1 MDIFDIS
8 AKITLDSSGFEQ
20 GVSSASGAMDGL
32 SAKAVAVGNA
42 LYDIGKKA
50 VSAFGEISKAAL
62 EGYANFEQLSGGI
75 DTLFGSAS
83 DAVMK
88 NAEQAFKTAGMSA
101 NEYMETAIGFSA
113 ALINSVGGDTE
124 RAADLA
130 DRAITDMSDNANKMG
145 TTLESLQNAYR
156 GFSRGNFTMLD
167 NLALGFSGT
176 KEGMQELLD
185 KAEELSGVEFDISSY
200 ADIVEAIHV
209 VQTEM
214 GITGTTAAEAAG
226 TISGSVQTMKS
237 AWKNW
242 LAGLGNADADMSGL
256 TDNLVQ
262 SFKTV
267 GDNVL
272 PVLDQIRTNL
282 GKVFTDL
289 TGIDVAPILEK
300 FGEIKSGI
308 SDTLGS
314 LFNDFQI
321 GGPEAVFSSIFSSL
335 SSGFEQ
341 LQTALPG
348 IMESVKTTLGNVFSS
363 IGESLSNIFAQIVQ
377 NLPGL
382 ISNVSSALS
391 SGRSALIEGATAL
404 FGAIIEA
411 LPQVA
416 TTISENLPQ
425 LVEQWAGALTQNVSM
440 IVDAG
445 MQLFSALAEALP
457 EVIPTLVEIIPGL
470 IEQIGTAIVENAQ
483 IILEA
488 GIELFAA
495 LLGSIPDII
504 TNLAPLLSEMIT
516 EIVGVL
522 LELSVMLVEVGV
534 QLFSVLPDD
543 LPAILEALFKVLPE
557 LIVGIITEL
566 LTYIP
571 EFVSAGIDL
580 LSAIVGDIPG
590 ILAAI
595 VVGII
600 DLISGIV
607 EEIISHK
614 DDIIQAGM
622 DLLAGLGEGFS
633 AAVTS
638 VTEKAKAAVNKVVDK
653 VKEVLGIASPS
664 KVFKGLGLFTMEGL
678 AIGIENGADKYSKRI
693 NKAITGMVPS
703 NMTASVDFA
712 SSSLGKS
719 SAAQINTMLAGMEER
734 GGNYNI
740 NLVVDGRTLANV
752 VFDPLNA
759 VSKQKGV
766 AIGA

>member
-1 MDIFDIS
+1 MDIFDLS

-20 GVSSASGAMDGL
+20 GVNSASGSMDGL
-32 SAKAVAVGNA
+32 SAKAVALGTA

-50 VSAFGEISKAAL
+50 ASAFGELSKAAL

-88 NAEQAFKTAGMSA
+88 NAEQAFRTAGMSM

-237 AWKNW
+237 AWDNW

-256 TDNLVQ
+256 TDNLIDSVQ
-262 SFKTV
+262 TV
-267 GDNVL
+267 WSNVEPTL
-272 PVLDQIRTNL
+272 SNIKSNL
-282 GKVFTDL
+282 VNVFSDL
-289 TGIDVAPILEK
+289 TGIDLSGFTATFTDAFGGLSDALAPVIDSLQADGFAAAFDTLLSSFESITGIDISPFTTGIQTLMSALDGLKSGGASGALENIVSSFEK
-300 FGEIKSGI
+300 VTGLDLSGIKESLGQFGEAVDQVANAFKEGGLGAAIDELMTQLDSLTGLDVSG
-308 SDTLGS
+308 
-314 LFNDFQI
+314 F
-321 GGPEAVFSSIFSSL
+321 FSSL
-335 SSGFEQ
+335 GEAYDDLVSRFNEGGLKGVFEGLVSAFQ
-341 LQTALPG
+341 EAGPKIAEFGRGILGSIGQLLDDIGEKVYNAMPENVQALIDSIGNMFTSLGNYLQTLW
-348 IMESVKTTLGNVFSS
+348 
-363 IGESLSNIFAQIVQ
+363 
-377 NLPGL
+377 
-382 ISNVSSALS
+382 
-391 SGRSALIEGATAL
+391 
-404 FGAIIEA
+404 
-411 LPQVA
+411 
-416 TTISENLPQ
+416 TTIEPVVQ
-425 LVEQWAGALTQNVSM
+425 AIGAVLT
-440 IVDAG
+440 I
-445 MQLFSALAEALP
+445 
-457 EVIPTLVEIIPGL
+457 TLVEYVKAAW
-470 IEQIGTAIVENAQ
+470 EQIKNAFNTIVEGLTAVFDFMASMYDAAAAA
-483 IILEA
+483 LTGDFEA
-488 GIELFAA
+488 AAEAIKSAFSSVLDFFGTVANGIMDTFGNLASFFSNLGSRMAEGLRSGFSSAVEDIKGIAGGIASGFKDFFGIKSPSRLFAKY
-495 LLGSIPDII
+495 GSFMAQGLEKGWDG
-504 TNLAPLLSEMIT
+504 
-516 EIVGVL
+516 EID
-522 LELSVMLVEVGV
+522 S
-534 QLFSVLPDD
+534 
-543 LPAILEALFKVLPE
+543 
-557 LIVGIITEL
+557 
-566 LTYIP
+566 
-571 EFVSAGIDL
+571 
-580 LSAIVGDIPG
+580 
-590 ILAAI
+590 
-595 VVGII
+595 
-600 DLISGIV
+600 
-607 EEIISHK
+607 
-614 DDIIQAGM
+614 
-622 DLLAGLGEGFS
+622 
-633 AAVTS
+633 
-638 VTEKAKAAVNKVVDK
+638 VVDK
-653 VKEVLGIASPS
+653 MSRGVAVHG
-664 KVFKGLGLFTMEGL
+664 T
-678 AIGIENGADKYSKRI
+678 
-693 NKAITGMVPS
+693 
-703 NMTASVDFA
+703 VDFA

>member
-1 MDIFDIS
+1 MDIFDLS

-20 GVSSASGAMDGL
+20 GVNSASSSMDGL
-32 SAKAVAVGNA
+32 SAKAVALGTA

-50 VSAFGEISKAAL
+50 ASAFGELSKAAL

-130 DRAITDMSDNANKMG
+130 DRAITDMSDNANKMS

-237 AWKNW
+237 AWDNW

-256 TDNLVQ
+256 TDNLIDSVQ
-262 SFKTV
+262 TV
-267 GDNVL
+267 WSNVEPTL
-272 PVLDQIRTNL
+272 SNIKSNL
-282 GKVFTDL
+282 VNVFSDL
-289 TGIDVAPILEK
+289 TGIDLSSFTSTFTDAFGGLSDALAPVIDSLQADGFAAAFDTLLSSFESITGIDISPFTTGIQTLMSALDGLKSGGASGALENIVSSFEK
-300 FGEIKSGI
+300 VTGLDLSGIKESLGQFGEAIDQVANAFKEGGLGAAVDELMTQLDSLTGLDVSG
-308 SDTLGS
+308 
-314 LFNDFQI
+314 F
-321 GGPEAVFSSIFSSL
+321 FSSL
-335 SSGFEQ
+335 GETYDDLVSRFNEGGLKGVFEGLVSAFQ
-341 LQTALPG
+341 EAGPKIAEFGRGILDSIGQLLDDIGEKVYNAMPENVQALIDSIGNMFTSLGNYLQTLW
-348 IMESVKTTLGNVFSS
+348 
-363 IGESLSNIFAQIVQ
+363 
-377 NLPGL
+377 
-382 ISNVSSALS
+382 
-391 SGRSALIEGATAL
+391 
-404 FGAIIEA
+404 
-411 LPQVA
+411 
-416 TTISENLPQ
+416 TTIEPVVQ
-425 LVEQWAGALTQNVSM
+425 AIGAVLT
-440 IVDAG
+440 I
-445 MQLFSALAEALP
+445 
-457 EVIPTLVEIIPGL
+457 TLVEYVKAAW
-470 IEQIGTAIVENAQ
+470 EQIKNAFNTIVEGLTAVFDFMASMYDAAAAA
-483 IILEA
+483 LTGDFEA
-488 GIELFAA
+488 AAEAIKSAFSSVLDFFGTVANGIMDTFGNLASFFSNLGSRMAEGLKSGFSSAVEDIKGIAGGIASGFKDFFGIKSPSRLFAKY
-495 LLGSIPDII
+495 GSFMAQGLEKGWDG
-504 TNLAPLLSEMIT
+504 
-516 EIVGVL
+516 EID
-522 LELSVMLVEVGV
+522 S
-534 QLFSVLPDD
+534 
-543 LPAILEALFKVLPE
+543 
-557 LIVGIITEL
+557 
-566 LTYIP
+566 
-571 EFVSAGIDL
+571 
-580 LSAIVGDIPG
+580 
-590 ILAAI
+590 
-595 VVGII
+595 
-600 DLISGIV
+600 
-607 EEIISHK
+607 
-614 DDIIQAGM
+614 
-622 DLLAGLGEGFS
+622 
-633 AAVTS
+633 
-638 VTEKAKAAVNKVVDK
+638 VVDK
-653 VKEVLGIASPS
+653 MSRGVAVHG
-664 KVFKGLGLFTMEGL
+664 T
-678 AIGIENGADKYSKRI
+678 
-693 NKAITGMVPS
+693 
-703 NMTASVDFA
+703 VDFA